1 MKKLLITTILVLSCA
16 ECFSQDPRKWFYV
29 PDGLDFSAQDTFSN
43 HDFWF
48 NKELELDLTN
58 GAINST
64 RDQYHVVVK
73 IGSTYTSNPL
83 VQKPEFNFR
92 KSQYEYRRKY
102 KYQVW
107 IPATVEISP
116 HNNPTASFKLNLLM
130 ESCICFNNK
139 HQVLMGRLSASKEF
153 MFSYGHLGIGLK
165 GTKDSVYPN
174 LGLRYYPPSGKTRL
188 RDNVSFSYN
197 GLFVNENTHRLS
209 EKEIAW

>member
-48 NKELELDLTN
+48 NKELEFDLIN
-58 GAINST
+58 RPENST

-73 IGSTYTSNPL
+73 IGSTYTWNPL
-83 VQKPEFNFR
+83 VQKKEFNLR
-92 KSQYEYRRKY
+92 KSQYEYRKKY

-116 HNNPTASFKLNLLM
+116 HNNPTASFKLNLSM
-130 ESCICFNNK
+130 NSEICFNNK
-139 HQVLMGRLSASKEF
+139 HQVLMGRLSTTKKF
-153 MFSYGHLGIGLK
+153 MFPYGHLNIYLN
-165 GTKDSVYPN
+165 GTKNSVYPSFR
-174 LGLRYYPPSGKTRL
+174 LRYYPPSGKTRL
-188 RDNVSFSYN
+188 RYNVDLNST
-197 GLFVNENTHRLS
+197 LRIS